1 MFADVMVYA
10 TDDVNTGSLSDVRV
24 PVFFVN
30 PHPATVDSVTSAGT
44 VIVFSVGVIVRLPDV
59 AVVVPVRDST

>member
-1 MFADVMVYA
+1 MSDAEILAATDAEKIGSVSDVM
-10 TDDVNTGSLSDVRV
+10 V